1 MKADGTYTYFAGD
14 VAYHRDKFARGFNRM
29 IDVWGADH
37 SGHVRR
43 MKAALAALTDGKATL
58 DIKICQLV
66 RLFRAGEP
74 VKMSKRAGTF
84 VTLRDVVDEVGA
96 GPVRFMML
104 YRKNDAP
111 LDFDFA
117 KVTEQT
123 RDNPVFYVQYA
134 HARASS
140 VLRNV
145 RETFPDLDPEE
156 GTLAVSDLGRLTD
169 EAEINL
175 IRRIAQFPRVV
186 EAAAIAHEPH
196 RIGFY
201 LYDLAG
207 DFHGLWNRGKDLPQ
221 LRFIYESD
229 RELTRAR
236 VALVAAT
243 KRVLASG
250 LGILGVHAMHELH

>member
-1 MKADGTYTYFAGD
+1 
-14 VAYHRDKFARGFNRM
+14 
-29 IDVWGADH
+29 
-37 SGHVRR
+37 
-43 MKAALAALTDGKATL
+43 
-58 DIKICQLV
+58 
-66 RLFRAGEP
+66 
-74 VKMSKRAGTF
+74 MSKRAGTF
-84 VTLRDVVDEVGA
+84 VTLREVVDEVGA
-96 GPVRFMML
+96 GPVRFMMI

-145 RETFPDLDPEE
+145 RETYPDLNLEE
-156 GTLAVSDLGRLTD
+156 GALAVSDLDRLSD

-186 EAAAIAHEPH
+186 EAAAVAHEPH

-243 KRVLASG
+243 RRVLASG

>member
-1 MKADGTYTYFAGD
+1 
-14 VAYHRDKFARGFNRM
+14 
-29 IDVWGADH
+29 
-37 SGHVRR
+37 
-43 MKAALAALTDGKATL
+43 MKAAVGALSNGAANL
-58 DIKICQLV
+58 DVKLCQLV
-66 RLFRAGEP
+66 RLFRGGEP

-84 VTLRDVVDEVGA
+84 VTLREVVDEVGQ

-111 LDFDFA
+111 LDFDFV
-117 KVTEQT
+117 KVTEQS

-134 HARASS
+134 HARATS

-145 RETFPDLDPEE
+145 AEAFPDLDLSEAA
-156 GTLAVSDLGRLTD
+156 LARSDLDRLAD
-169 EAEINL
+169 DAELDL
-175 IRRIAQFPRVV
+175 IRRLAHFPRLV
-186 EAAAIAHEPH
+186 EAAATAHEPH
-196 RIGFY
+196 RIAFY

-207 DFHGLWNRGKDLPQ
+207 DFHSLWNRGKDSPQ
-221 LRFIYESD
+221 LRFIYETD

-250 LGILGVHAMHELH
+250 LGILGVHAMNELH

>member
-1 MKADGTYTYFAGD
+1 VKSDGSYAYFAGD
-14 VAYHRDKFARGFNRM
+14 IAYHRDKFTRGFKTM
-29 IDVWGADH
+29 IDVFGADH
-37 SGHVRR
+37 SGHIKR
-43 MKAALAALTDGKATL
+43 MKAAVAALTGGEAEL

-66 RLFRAGEP
+66 RLFRAGQP

-84 VTLRDVVDEVGA
+84 VTLREVVDEVGA

-117 KVTEQT
+117 KVTEQS

-134 HARASS
+134 HARACS

-156 GTLAVSDLGRLTD
+156 GTLAKSDLGRLTD
-169 EAEINL
+169 EAEIAL
-175 IRRIAQFPRVV
+175 IRRIAQFPRMV
-186 EAAAIAHEPH
+186 EAAASAHEPH

-236 VALVAAT
+236 IALVAAT

-250 LGILGVHAMHELH
+250 LGILGVHAMRELH

>member
-1 MKADGTYTYFAGD
+1 
-14 VAYHRDKFARGFNRM
+14 
-29 IDVWGADH
+29 
-37 SGHVRR
+37 
-43 MKAALAALTDGKATL
+43 MKAAVAALTGGKGAL
-58 DIKICQLV
+58 DVKICQLV

-84 VTLRDVVDEVGA
+84 VTLRDVVDEVGP

-117 KVTEQT
+117 KVLEQS

-145 RETFPDLDPEE
+145 REVYPDLDAGEQQ
-156 GTLAVSDLGRLTD
+156 LARADLDRLED
-169 EAEINL
+169 DAELGL
-175 IRRIAQFPRVV
+175 IRRLAQFPRVV
-186 EAAAIAHEPH
+186 EAAATAHEPH

-236 VALVAAT
+236 IALVVAT
-243 KRVLASG
+243 KRVLALG
-250 LGILGVHAMHELH
+250 LGILGVHAMDELH

>member
-1 MKADGTYTYFAGD
+1 
-14 VAYHRDKFARGFNRM
+14 
-29 IDVWGADH
+29 
-37 SGHVRR
+37 
-43 MKAALAALTDGKATL
+43 
-58 DIKICQLV
+58 
-66 RLFRAGEP
+66 
-74 VKMSKRAGTF
+74 MSKRAGTF
-84 VTLRDVVDEVGA
+84 VTLREVVDEVGA

-117 KVTEQT
+117 KVTEQS

-145 RETFPDLDPEE
+145 RETFADLDIE
-156 GTLAVSDLGRLTD
+156 GGYLALADLEQLND
-169 EAEINL
+169 EAELGL
-175 IRRIAQFPRVV
+175 IRRFAQFPRIV
-186 EAAAIAHEPH
+186 EAAAQAHEPH
-196 RIGFY
+196 RIAFY
-201 LYDLAG
+201 LYDVAG

-221 LRFIYESD
+221 LRFIHQYD

-243 KRVLASG
+243 QRILALG
-250 LGILGVHAMHELH
+250 LGILGVQALHELH

>member
-1 MKADGTYTYFAGD
+1 M
-14 VAYHRDKFARGFNRM
+14 
-29 IDVWGADH
+29 
-37 SGHVRR
+37 S
-43 MKAALAALTDGKATL
+43 AALKALTNDAADL
-58 DIKICQLV
+58 DVKICQLV
-66 RLFRAGEP
+66 RLFRSGEP

-117 KVTEQT
+117 KVTEQS

-145 RETFPDLDPEE
+145 RETFADLDI
-156 GTLAVSDLGRLTD
+156 GGDDLALADLEQLND
-169 EAEINL
+169 EAELGL
-175 IRRIAQFPRVV
+175 IRRFAQFPRIV
-186 EAAAIAHEPH
+186 EAAAQAHEPH
-196 RIGFY
+196 RIAFY
-201 LYDLAG
+201 LYDVAG

-221 LRFIYESD
+221 LRFIHPYD

-243 KRVLASG
+243 QRILALG
-250 LGILGVHAMHELH
+250 LGILGVQALHELH